1 MMQSGLSGGSERE
14 YQSVIPSRTIT
25 FVRIAISLIV
35 LGAALYVIL
44 SQNFPDDS
52 SKWAFGIVGIVLG
65 YWFR

>member
-1 MMQSGLSGGSERE
+1 MMQFGLSEASEGE
-14 YQSVIPSRTIT
+14 LHSAIPSRTIT

-44 SQNFPDDS
+44 SQKFPDES
-52 SKWAFGIVGIVLG
+52 SKWAFGIVGIILG